1 MIISMRFSNF
11 YSFAQEAL
19 INFALGKKP
28 IPSGFDINLPDLRLN
43 KVLAVVGANGS
54 GKTQFIKP
62 LVFLSWFAS
71 SSFLKGDPDSDVPFQ
86 PHRLHLEEDTMVEVD
101 FLLDNQTYRYR
112 LVLNN
117 ERIQFEGLYVKT
129 SSQFSYLFKRE
140 KKGETFSFKEKGFPF
155 PANKAETLRDNAS
168 LLSAAYSYDILE
180 ARPFI
185 DFFKSV
191 ASNVAYM
198 GRRHFRSEALFHAAE
213 SYEKSPRLKARM
225 IEVMGMFDLGL
236 SNVEIKAF
244 EATDKDGSSEQL
256 YMPIGIHQSADGKAF
271 SLPFLEES
279 SGTQSAFVMLE
290 RLLTVLENGGC
301 AVIDEIDNDLHPYLI
316 PKIIEWF
323 RFEHTNPHQAQLIFT
338 CHTPEVLN
346 RLQKH
351 QIYLCEKQ
359 QQISDAWRL
368 DEVVGVRADDNLYAK
383 YMAGALGAVPEL

>member
-11 YSFAQEAL
+11 YSFAQETS
-19 INFALGKKP
+19 INFAVGKKP
-28 IPSGFDINLPDLRLN
+28 IPSEFDVNLDGLRLN
-43 KVLAVVGANGS
+43 KVLAVIGANGS
-54 GKTQFIKP
+54 GKTQLIKP
-62 LVFLSWFAS
+62 LAFLGWFAS
-71 SSFLKGDPDSDVPFQ
+71 SSFLKGDPESDVPFQ
-86 PHRLHLEEDTMVEVD
+86 PHRFCLDDDTKIEVD
-101 FLLDNQTYRYR
+101 FLLGDNTYRYR
-112 LVLNN
+112 LVLN
-117 ERIQFEGLYVKT
+117 EDRIQFEGLYVKT

-140 KKGETFSFKEKGFPF
+140 RQGDKFSFKEKGFPF
-155 PANKAETLRDNAS
+155 PVSKAETLRDNAS
-168 LLSAAYSYDILE
+168 LLSAAYSYDISE
-180 ARPFI
+180 SYPFI
-185 DFFKSV
+185 DFFKSIV
-191 ASNVAYM
+191 SNVAYM
-198 GRRHFRSEALFHAAE
+198 GRRHFRSEALFHVAE
-213 SYEKSPRLKARM
+213 SYEKSPTLKARM
-225 IEVMGMFDLGL
+225 VEAMGMFDLGL

-244 EATDKDGSSEQL
+244 EATDKDGSTEQL
-256 YMPIGIHQSADGKAF
+256 YMPMGVHQSADGKEF
-271 SLPFLEES
+271 SLPFIEES

-290 RLLTVLENGGC
+290 RLLTVLEKGGC

-359 QQISDAWRL
+359 QQISEAWRL

>member
-1 MIISMRFSNF
+1 MIISIRFSNF
-11 YSFAQEAL
+11 YSFAHDAL
-19 INFALGKKP
+19 ISFAVGKKP
-28 IPSGFDINLPDLRLN
+28 IPSGFDVNLPDLRLN
-43 KVLAVVGANGS
+43 KVIAVVGANGS

-86 PHRLHLEEDTMVEVD
+86 PHRLHLNEDTMVEVD
-101 FLLDNQTYRYR
+101 FLLDGQTYRYR
-112 LVLNN
+112 LVLNDD
-117 ERIQFEGLYVKT
+117 RIQFEGLYVKT

-140 KKGETFSFKEKGFPF
+140 KKAEKFSFKEKGFPF

-168 LLSAAYSYDILE
+168 LLSAAYSYDIVE

-185 DFFKSV
+185 NFFKGV

-213 SYEKSPRLKARM
+213 SYEKSPKLKARM

-236 SNVEIKAF
+236 FNVEIKAF
-244 EATDKDGSSEQL
+244 EATDKDGSSEKL
-256 YMPIGIHQSADGKAF
+256 YMPIGVHQSADGKEF

-359 QQISDAWRL
+359 YQMSEAWRL

>member
-1 MIISMRFSNF
+1 MIVSMRFSNF
-11 YSFAQEAL
+11 YSFAQEAS
-19 INFALGKKP
+19 ISFTVGKKP
-28 IPSGFDINLPDLRLN
+28 IPSGFDVNLPDLRLN

-71 SSFLKGDPDSDVPFQ
+71 SSFLKGDPDSAVPFQ
-86 PHRLHLEEDTMVEVD
+86 PHRLLLDEDTMIEVD
-101 FLLDNQTYRYR
+101 FLLDGKTYRYR
-112 LVLNN
+112 LVLNDD
-117 ERIQFEGLYVKT
+117 RIQFEGLYEKT

-140 KKGETFSFKEKGFPF
+140 RKGDKFSFKEKGFPF

-168 LLSAAYSYDILE
+168 LLSAAYSYDIVE

-185 DFFKSV
+185 NFFKGV

-213 SYEKSPRLKARM
+213 SYEKSPTLKARM

-256 YMPIGIHQSADGKAF
+256 YMPIGVHQSSDAKAS

>member
-1 MIISMRFSNF
+1 MIISIRFSNF

-19 INFALGKKP
+19 ISFAVGKKP
-28 IPSGFDINLPDLRLN
+28 IPSGFDVNLPDLRLN
-43 KVLAVVGANGS
+43 KVIAVVGANGS

-86 PHRLHLEEDTMVEVD
+86 PHRLHLNEDTMVEVD
-101 FLLDNQTYRYR
+101 FLLDGQTYRYR
-112 LVLNN
+112 LVLNDD
-117 ERIQFEGLYVKT
+117 RIQFEGLYVKT

-140 KKGETFSFKEKGFPF
+140 KKAEKFSFKEKGFPF
-155 PANKAETLRDNAS
+155 PVNKAETLRDNAS
-168 LLSAAYSYDILE
+168 LLSAAYSYDIVE

-185 DFFKSV
+185 DFFKGV

-213 SYEKSPRLKARM
+213 SYEKSPTLKARM

-244 EATDKDGSSEQL
+244 EATDKDGSTEQL
-256 YMPIGIHQSADGKAF
+256 YMPIGVHQSPDGKEF

-290 RLLTVLENGGC
+290 RLLTVLEKGGC

>member
-1 MIISMRFSNF
+1 MIVSIRFSNF
-11 YSFAQEAL
+11 YSFADEAS
-19 INFALGKKP
+19 ISFVVGKKP
-28 IPSGFDINLPDLRLN
+28 ISSGFDANFLGLRLN

-71 SSFLKGDPDSDVPFQ
+71 SSFLKGDPDSDIPFQ
-86 PHRLHLEEDTMVEVD
+86 PHRFRPDENTMIEVD
-101 FLLDNQTYRYR
+101 FLLDDKTYRYR
-112 LVLNN
+112 LEFNG
-117 ERIQFEGLYVKT
+117 ESIQYEGLFVKT

-140 KKGETFSFKEKGFPF
+140 KQGDKFSFKEKGFPF
-155 PANKAETLRDNAS
+155 PASKAEILRDNAS
-168 LLSAAYSYDILE
+168 LLSAAYSYDVLE

-191 ASNVAYM
+191 TSNVAYF
-198 GRRHFRSEALFHAAE
+198 GRRHFRSDALFHAARLF
-213 SYEKSPRLKARM
+213 EKSPQLKARM
-225 IEVMGMFDLGL
+225 IEAMGMFDLGL
-236 SNVEIKAF
+236 SSVEIHPVKV
-244 EATDKDGSSEQL
+244 TDKEGRSEEL
-256 YMPIGIHQSADGKAF
+256 NMPFGIHTTPDGKEF

-368 DEVVGVRADDNLYAK
+368 DEVVGLRADDNLYAK